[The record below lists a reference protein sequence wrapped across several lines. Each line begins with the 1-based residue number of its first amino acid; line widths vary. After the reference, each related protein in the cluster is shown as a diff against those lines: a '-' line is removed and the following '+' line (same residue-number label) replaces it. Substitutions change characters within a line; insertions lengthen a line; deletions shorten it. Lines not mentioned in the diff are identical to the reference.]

1 MKSLVYREIPG
12 RSAGFYALL
21 GGLGLFIL
29 TGLTAAYMMDKY
41 GHIITGMNNQIV
53 WGLPHVF
60 AVFLIVAA
68 SGALN
73 VASIGTVF
81 SKTIYQP
88 LGRLSGL
95 LAIALLA
102 GGLTV
107 LMLDLGRPDRVI
119 IAMTHYNFRSVFAW
133 NVFLYSGFFAFT
145 AIYLWTMMER
155 RMGAY
160 KKTAGVVA
168 FVWRLILTTGT
179 GSIFGFLVARTLYDS
194 ALLAP
199 MFIAFSFSY
208 GLAIFVLVLMAA
220 YSWTDRP
227 LGDLI
232 LQRLRKLLGV
242 LVAASF
248 YFVVVYHLTNT
259 YFASHRG
266 VEAFILLHG
275 GVYTALFWIGQVL
288 IGSLLPLAVIFHP
301 KLSKSRRMIALA
313 AVLVILGGLAQ
324 MYVTIIGGQA
334 YHLVLFPGYQEASS
348 FFDGVNHH
356 YTPSVPEF
364 FLALGGVAIA
374 CAITVVGVKV
384 LRFLPESLDD
394 KAVAPHAMAES

>member
-29 TGLTAAYMMDKY
+29 AGLTAAYMMDKY
-41 GHIITGMNNQIV
+41 GHIITGMNDQVV

-73 VASIGTVF
+73 VASVGTVF

-88 LGRLSGL
+88 LGRLSAL
-95 LAIALLA
+95 LAMALLA

-160 KKTAGVVA
+160 KKSAGVVA

-179 GSIFGFLVARTLYDS
+179 GSIFGFLVARELYDS

-220 YSWTDRP
+220 YGWTGRP

-242 LVAASF
+242 LVAASL
-248 YFVVVYHLTNT
+248 YFVIVYHLTNT
-259 YFASHRG
+259 YFAAHRG

-275 GVYTALFWIGQVL
+275 GIYTALFWVGQVFV
-288 IGSLLPLAVIFHP
+288 GSLLPLAIIFHP
-301 KLSKSRRMIALA
+301 RLSKSRSMIAFA
-313 AVLVILGGLAQ
+313 SILVIAGGLAQ

-356 YTPSVPEF
+356 YTPSVAEF
-364 FLALGGVAIA
+364 FLGLGGVAIT
-374 CAITVVGVKV
+374 CAITVVGMKV

-394 KAVAPHAMAES
+394 QAVDPHAAAKS